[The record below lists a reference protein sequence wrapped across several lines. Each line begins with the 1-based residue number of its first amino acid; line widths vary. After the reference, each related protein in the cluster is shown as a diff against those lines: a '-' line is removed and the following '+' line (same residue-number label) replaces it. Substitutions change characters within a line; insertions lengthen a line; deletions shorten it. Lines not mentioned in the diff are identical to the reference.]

1 MRLFK
6 KIPIRGIC
14 GFLFLLIAQS
24 SFAQKTYKT
33 DVLVVGASASG
44 IAAGIQSARMGAQTI
59 IAEPSTWLGGMIT
72 AAGVCAFDGNHNL
85 PSGLFGEFRSALHK
99 VYGGSSK
106 VATGW
111 VSNTLFEPHVG
122 DSIFKSMA
130 AATKNLTIKYQL
142 RFNKAILENGWIKG
156 AEFTNTQTDE
166 KVLIYAK
173 QVIDATELG
182 DVLANA
188 GVPYDL
194 GMESN
199 EITKEN
205 VHKGPSN
212 NIVQDITYVAILKD
226 YGIGKDC
233 TIVRP
238 ANYDPAEF
246 DGSCTDYYMN
256 NTRQKPNVDAQ
267 KMLNYGKLPNNK
279 YMINWPGYGNDI
291 YLNIIEMNEADRNKA
306 LQKAKEQTLRFVY
319 FIQHQLGFK
328 HLGFADDEYP
338 TKDKFPIIPY
348 HRESR
353 RVKGL
358 VRMDVHHIAK
368 PYQLENPLYRTGIA
382 VGDYPID
389 HHHKKNP
396 EAPQHLDFYGVPSFN
411 IPMGTLIP
419 ANTNGLIV
427 AEKSISVSNVVNGTT
442 RLQAI
447 ALLIG
452 QAAGTLAAT
461 AAKENISAA
470 KIPVRK
476 VQKALLAS
484 NAYIM
489 PYFDVSLSHPHFE
502 AVQKIGAT
510 GILKGQG
517 VPTGWANRTYFHPDS
532 LVNRTE
538 LVKDMAPYYRIE
550 TAQEKKLALSDAVD
564 FIMKLAAA
572 EKKVNHQQEVHRGQK
587 DSPVIPNVN
596 TIIQWNFSNKKAFMQ
611 QLQQA
616 WIQWKLGYF
625 DLSMP
630 LTRLEFAVLLN
641 ATLDP
646 FKTKPVNYL
655 GQFVEKGNLLQ

>member
-1 MRLFK
+1 MRNKKAWLVLLFS
-6 KIPIRGIC
+6 I
-14 GFLFLLIAQS
+14 LLQQIT
-24 SFAQKTYKT
+24 AQKKYTT

-44 IAAGIQSARMGAQTI
+44 IAAGIQSARMGANTI

-85 PSGLFGEFRSALHK
+85 PSGIFGEFRAALYK
-99 VYGGSSK
+99 VYGGPSK

-122 DSIFKSMA
+122 DSIFKTIA
-130 AATKNLTIKYQL
+130 ASTQKLSIQYQWQFHKTIVD
-142 RFNKAILENGWIKG
+142 NGVIKG
-156 AEFTNTQTDE
+156 AEFTQTLTSE
-166 KVLIYAK
+166 KCVVYAK

-182 DVLANA
+182 DVIASA
-188 GVPYDL
+188 GIPYDL

-199 EITKEN
+199 DITHEN

-212 NIVQDITYVAILKD
+212 DIVQDITYVAILKD
-226 YGIGKDC
+226 YGVGKDC

-238 ANYDPAEF
+238 PNYDPDEF
-246 DGSCTDYYMN
+246 DAACTNYYFN
-256 NTRQKPNVDAQ
+256 LLRQKPSVDAQ

-291 YLNIIEMNEADRNKA
+291 YLNIVEMKEEDRQKE
-306 LQKAKEQTLRFVY
+306 LIKAKQQTLRFIY

-328 HLGFADDEYP
+328 HLGLADDEYP
-338 TKDKFPIIPY
+338 TKDRFPLIPY

-358 VRMDVHHIAK
+358 VRMDIHHIAK
-368 PYQLENPLYRTGIA
+368 PFQLAAPLYRTGIA

-389 HHHKKNP
+389 HHHKKNS

-411 IPMGTLIP
+411 IPLGALIP
-419 ANTNGLIV
+419 ANNPGIIV

-461 AAKENISAA
+461 AAKENIPAEKVS
-470 KIPVRK
+470 VRK
-476 VQKALLAS
+476 VQNALLQT

-489 PYFDVSLSHPHFE
+489 PYFDVPLSHPHFE

-532 LVNRTE
+532 LVKSNE
-538 LVKDMAPYYRIE
+538 LAKDMAPYFLV
-550 TAQEKKLALSDAVD
+550 QD
-564 FIMKLAAA
+564 
-572 EKKVNHQQEVHRGQK
+572 N
-587 DSPVIPNVN
+587 
-596 TIIQWNFSNKKAFMQ
+596 
-611 QLQQA
+611 LQQKLTLSAAIDIIMQMAKQALGLNYQKNNQKVQPNTSWNYSDKKRLTQQIQAA
-616 WIQWKLGYF
+616 WSKWKLGYF
-625 DLSMP
+625 DEQMP
-630 LTRLEFAVLLN
+630 LTRLEFAVLIN
-641 ATLDP
+641 ATIDP
-646 FKTKPVNYL
+646 FNLKQVNHQ
-655 GQFVEKGNLLQ
+655 GTIIE

>member
-1 MRLFK
+1 MCFFK
-6 KIPIRGIC
+6 KIHAKRIIGL
-14 GFLFLLIAQS
+14 LFMLIVQS
-24 SFAQKTYKT
+24 TFAQKIIQT

-44 IAAGIQSARMGAQTI
+44 IAAGIQSARMGARTI

-85 PSGLFGEFRSALHK
+85 PSGLFGEFRSALYK
-99 VYGGSSK
+99 VYGGPNK

-130 AATKNLTIKYQL
+130 AATKNLTVKYQL
-142 RFNKAILENGWIKG
+142 RFNKAILENGGIKG
-156 AEFTNTQTDE
+156 AEFTQTQTGE
-166 KVLIYAK
+166 KVIVFAK

-182 DVLANA
+182 DLLANA
-188 GVPYDL
+188 GVAYDL

-199 EITKEN
+199 DITKEH

-226 YGIGKDC
+226 YGVGKDC

-238 ANYDPAEF
+238 PNYDPAEF
-246 DGSCTDYYMN
+246 DGACTDYYN
-256 NTRQKPNVDAQ
+256 NKTRQKPNVDAQ

-291 YLNIIEMNEADRNKA
+291 YLNIVEMNEAERNRE

-338 TKDKFPIIPY
+338 TNDRFPIIPY

-368 PYQLENPLYRTGIA
+368 PFLLENPLYRTGIA

-411 IPMGTLIP
+411 IPLGTLIP

-461 AAKENISAA
+461 AAKENIQAS
-470 KIPVRK
+470 KVSVRK
-476 VQKALLAS
+476 VQEALLAN
-484 NAYIM
+484 NAYII
-489 PYFDVSLSHPHFE
+489 PYFDVPVSHPHFE

-538 LVKDMAPYYRIE
+538 LIKDMAPYY
-550 TAQEKKLALSDAVD
+550 TMDNAQKKKLTLSEAVNLILKTASGNKSTKTPQALHSN
-564 FIMKLAAA
+564 KTL
-572 EKKVNHQQEVHRGQK
+572 NQQTH
-587 DSPVIPNVN
+587 
-596 TIIQWNFSNKKAFMQ
+596 WNFSNKKAFIQ

-625 DLSMP
+625 DPSMP
-630 LTRLEFAVLLN
+630 LTRLELAVLLN

-646 FKTKPVNYL
+646 FNTKPVNHL
-655 GQFVEKGNLLQ
+655 GQLR

>member
-1 MRLFK
+1 MCFFK
-6 KIPIRGIC
+6 KIHAKRIIGL
-14 GFLFLLIAQS
+14 LFMLIVQS
-24 SFAQKTYKT
+24 TFAQKIIQT

-85 PSGLFGEFRSALHK
+85 PSGLFGEFRSALYK
-99 VYGGSSK
+99 VYGGPYK

-122 DSIFKSMA
+122 DSIFKNMVAS
-130 AATKNLTIKYQL
+130 TRNLSVQYQF
-142 RFNKAILENGWIKG
+142 RFHKAILENGGIKG
-156 AEFTNTQTDE
+156 AEFKQTQTGE
-166 KVLIYAK
+166 KVIVFAK

-188 GVPYDL
+188 GVAYDL

-199 EITKEN
+199 DITKEN
-205 VHKGPSN
+205 VHKGPGN
-212 NIVQDITYVAILKD
+212 TIVQDITYVAILKD
-226 YGIGKDC
+226 YGVGKDC

-238 ANYDPAEF
+238 PNYDPAEF
-246 DGSCTDYYMN
+246 DGACTDYYIN
-256 NTRQKPNVDAQ
+256 KTRQKPNVDAQ

-291 YLNIIEMNEADRNKA
+291 YLNIVEMNEAERNRA

-338 TKDKFPIIPY
+338 TPDRFPIIPY

-368 PYQLENPLYRTGIA
+368 PFQLENPLYRTGIA

-411 IPMGTLIP
+411 IPLGTLIP

-461 AAKENISAA
+461 ASKENIPAA
-470 KIPVRK
+470 KVSVRK
-476 VQKALLAS
+476 VQEGLLAT

-489 PYFDVSLSHPHFE
+489 PYFDVPVSHPHFE

-538 LVKDMAPYYRIE
+538 LIKDMAPYY
-550 TAQEKKLALSDAVD
+550 TMDNAQQKKLILSEAVD
-564 FIMKLAAA
+564 FIIKTVTANKSAKSQYEAQNSQNHSLNSANLNPVFQWDYRD
-572 EKKVNHQQEVHRGQK
+572 KK
-587 DSPVIPNVN
+587 IF
-596 TIIQWNFSNKKAFMQ
+596 TQ

-616 WIQWKLGYF
+616 WMQWKLGYF
-625 DLSMP
+625 DPSMP
-630 LTRLEFAVLLN
+630 LTRLELAVLLN

-646 FKTKPVNYL
+646 FNAKPVNHF
-655 GQFVEKGNLLQ
+655 GQLIQ

>member
-1 MRLFK
+1 MRYK
-6 KIPIRGIC
+6 KIW
-14 GFLFLLIAQS
+14 LQVLLLTIVLQQTT
-24 SFAQKTYKT
+24 AQKIYRT

-44 IAAGIQSARMGAQTI
+44 IAAGIQSARMGANTI

-85 PSGLFGEFRSALHK
+85 PSGIFGEFRAALYK
-99 VYGGSSK
+99 VYGGPSK

-122 DSIFKSMA
+122 DSIFKTMVAS
-130 AATKNLTIKYQL
+130 TQHLTIQYQWQ
-142 RFNKAILENGWIKG
+142 FQKTIVENGVIKG
-156 AEFTNTQTDE
+156 AAFTQTLTGE
-166 KVLIYAK
+166 KTIVYAK

-182 DVLANA
+182 DVLASA
-188 GVPYDL
+188 GIPYDL

-199 EITKEN
+199 EVTKEN

-212 NIVQDITYVAILKD
+212 DIVQDITYVAILKD
-226 YGIGKDC
+226 YGMGKDC
-233 TIVRP
+233 TIVKP
-238 ANYDPAEF
+238 LNYNPDEF
-246 DGSCTDYYMN
+246 DAACTNYYFN
-256 NTRQKPNVDAQ
+256 LLRPKPSVDAQ

-279 YMINWPGYGNDI
+279 YMINWPGFGNDI
-291 YLNIIEMNEADRNKA
+291 YLNIVEMKGEDRQKQ
-306 LQKAKEQTLRFVY
+306 LIKAKEQTLRFIY

-328 HLGFADDEYP
+328 HLGLADDEYP
-338 TKDKFPIIPY
+338 TKDRFPLIPY

-353 RVKGL
+353 RVRGL
-358 VRMDVHHIAK
+358 VRMDIHHIAK
-368 PYQLENPLYRTGIA
+368 PFQIAAPLYRTGIA

-389 HHHKKNP
+389 HHHKKNE

-411 IPMGTLIP
+411 IPLGVLIP
-419 ANTNGLIV
+419 ANNQGLIV

-461 AAKENISAA
+461 AAKENIPAEKVS
-470 KIPVRK
+470 VRK
-476 VQKALLAS
+476 VQNGLLQT

-489 PYFDVSLSHPHFE
+489 PYFDVSLKHPHFE

-532 LVNRTE
+532 LVNRKD
-538 LVKDMAPYYRIE
+538 LVNDLAPYFPIKNNQQKNIRLSEAIDLIMQM
-550 TAQEKKLALSDAVD
+550 AADKKFDDA
-564 FIMKLAAA
+564 
-572 EKKVNHQQEVHRGQK
+572 NHLK
-587 DSPVIPNVN
+587 ISASNYK
-596 TIIQWNFSNKKAFMQ
+596 WNFQNKALLTQ
-611 QLQQA
+611 QIQQA
-616 WIQWKLGYF
+616 WVSWKLGYF
-625 DLSMP
+625 NMNMP

-641 ATLDP
+641 ATIDP
-646 FKTKPVNYL
+646 FNLRQVNHQ
-655 GQFVEKGNLLQ
+655 GVIIE

>member
-59 IAEPSTWLGGMIT
+59 VAEPSTWLGGMIT

-85 PSGLFGEFRSALHK
+85 PSGLFGEFRSALYK
-99 VYGGSSK
+99 VYGGPNK

-130 AATKNLTIKYQL
+130 VATKNLTVKYQL
-142 RFNKAILENGWIKG
+142 RFNKAILENGGIKG
-156 AEFTNTQTDE
+156 AEFTQTQSGE
-166 KVLIYAK
+166 KVFIYAK

-188 GVPYDL
+188 GVAYDL

-199 EITKEN
+199 EITKEH

-226 YGIGKDC
+226 YGVGKDC

-238 ANYDPAEF
+238 PNYDPAEF
-246 DGSCTDYYMN
+246 DGACTDYYMN
-256 NTRQKPNVDAQ
+256 KTRQKPNVDAQ

-291 YLNIIEMNEADRNKA
+291 YLNIVEMNEAERNRE
-306 LQKAKEQTLRFVY
+306 LQKAKAQTLRFVY

-338 TKDKFPIIPY
+338 TNDRFPIIPY

-368 PYQLENPLYRTGIA
+368 PFLTENPLYRTGIA

-396 EAPQHLDFYGVPSFN
+396 ESPQHLDFYGVPSFN
-411 IPMGTLIP
+411 IPLGTLIP

-470 KIPVRK
+470 KVSVRK
-476 VQKALLAS
+476 VQKALLAN

-489 PYFDVSLSHPHFE
+489 PYFDVPVWHPHFE

-538 LVKDMAPYYRIE
+538 LIKDMVSYY
-550 TAQEKKLALSDAVD
+550 TMDNAQQKKLTLSEAVD
-564 FIMKLAAA
+564 FILKTASGNKSTKTPQALHSN
-572 EKKVNHQQEVHRGQK
+572 KTLNQQTH
-587 DSPVIPNVN
+587 
-596 TIIQWNFSNKKAFMQ
+596 WNFSNKKAFIQ

-625 DLSMP
+625 DPSMP
-630 LTRLEFAVLLN
+630 LTRLELAVLLN

-646 FKTKPVNYL
+646 FNTKPVNHL
-655 GQFVEKGNLLQ
+655 GQLR

>member
-1 MRLFK
+1 MSGLKRITIKRIL
-6 KIPIRGIC
+6 G
-14 GFLFLLIAQS
+14 LLLMLAMQSTHAQQV
-24 SFAQKTYKT
+24 FKT

-85 PSGLFGEFRSALHK
+85 PSGIFGEFRSALYK
-99 VYGGSSK
+99 VYGGPNK
-106 VATGW
+106 VSTGW

-130 AATKNLTIKYQL
+130 AATKNLTVKYQL
-142 RFNKAILENGWIKG
+142 RFNKAILENEGIKG
-156 AEFTNTQTDE
+156 AEFTQTQTGE
-166 KVLIYAK
+166 KVVVLAK

-205 VHKGPSN
+205 VHKGSSN

-226 YGIGKDC
+226 YGVGKDC

-238 ANYDPAEF
+238 PNYDPAEF
-246 DGSCTDYYMN
+246 DGACTDYYMN
-256 NTRQKPNVDAQ
+256 KTRQKPNVDAQ

-291 YLNIIEMNEADRNKA
+291 YLNIVEMNEAERNSA

-338 TKDKFPIIPY
+338 TYDRFPIIPY

-368 PYQLENPLYRTGIA
+368 PFQLENPLYRTGIA

-396 EAPQHLDFYGVPSFN
+396 LAPQHLDFYGVPSFN
-411 IPMGTLIP
+411 IPLGTLIP

-461 AAKENISAA
+461 AAKENTTAA
-470 KIPVRK
+470 KVSVRK
-476 VQKALLAS
+476 VQEALLAS

-489 PYFDVSLSHPHFE
+489 PYFDVPVSHPHFE

-532 LVNRTE
+532 LVNRAE
-538 LVKDMAPYYRIE
+538 LVKDMAPYY
-550 TAQEKKLALSDAVD
+550 TMDNAQQKKLTLSEAVD
-564 FIMKLAAA
+564 FIMKMAVANKRTKNLQALHTN
-572 EKKVNHQQEVHRGQK
+572 KNLNQK
-587 DSPVIPNVN
+587 TD
-596 TIIQWNFSNKKAFMQ
+596 WNFADKSVFIQ
-611 QLQQA
+611 QLQHA

-625 DLSMP
+625 DSTMP
-630 LTRLEFAVLLN
+630 LTRLELAVLLN
-641 ATLDP
+641 ATLNP
-646 FKTKPVNYL
+646 FNAKPVNHL
-655 GQFVEKGNLLQ
+655 GQLR

>member
-1 MRLFK
+1 MCFFK
-6 KIPIRGIC
+6 KIHAKRIIGL
-14 GFLFLLIAQS
+14 LFMLIVQS
-24 SFAQKTYKT
+24 TFAQKIIQK

-72 AAGVCAFDGNHNL
+72 AAGVCAFDGNHHL
-85 PSGLFGEFRSALHK
+85 PSGIFGEFRSALYK
-99 VYGGSSK
+99 VYGGPNK
-106 VATGW
+106 VSTGW

-130 AATKNLTIKYQL
+130 AATKNLIVKYQL
-142 RFNKAILENGWIKG
+142 RFNKAILENEGIKG
-156 AEFTNTQTDE
+156 AEFTQTQTGE
-166 KVLIYAK
+166 KIFIYAK

-188 GVPYDL
+188 GVAYDL

-226 YGIGKDC
+226 YGVGKDC
-233 TIVRP
+233 TIVQP
-238 ANYDPAEF
+238 PNYDPAEF
-246 DGSCTDYYMN
+246 DGACTDYYMN
-256 NTRQKPNVDAQ
+256 KTRQKPNVDAQ

-291 YLNIIEMNEADRNKA
+291 YLNIVEMNEAERNSA

-338 TKDKFPIIPY
+338 TYDRFPIIPY

-368 PYQLENPLYRTGIA
+368 PFQLENPLYRTGIA

-396 EAPQHLDFYGVPSFN
+396 LAPQHLDFYGVPSFN
-411 IPMGTLIP
+411 IPLGTLIP

-447 ALLIG
+447 ALLTG

-461 AAKENISAA
+461 AAKENTTAA
-470 KIPVRK
+470 QVSVRK
-476 VQKALLAS
+476 VQDALLAS

-489 PYFDVSLSHPHFE
+489 PYFDVPVSHPHFE

-532 LVNRTE
+532 LVNSVE
-538 LVKDMAPYYRIE
+538 LVKDMAPYYPMQ
-550 TAQEKKLALSDAVD
+550 TAQQKKLTLSEAVD
-564 FIMKLAAA
+564 FIMKTAVATNRTNNLQALHT
-572 EKKVNHQQEVHRGQK
+572 NQNLNQK
-587 DSPVIPNVN
+587 
-596 TIIQWNFSNKKAFMQ
+596 THWNFADKKIFTQ

-625 DLSMP
+625 DSTMP
-630 LTRLEFAVLLN
+630 LTRLELAVLLN

-646 FKTKPVNYL
+646 FNAKPVSHL
-655 GQFVEKGNLLQ
+655 GQLR